1 MKVPQMV
8 EAQSG
13 YVRVEVDCALICD
26 YATVREGLLHILGG
40 GVSRLMGPVS
50 PAPFAAGL
58 ALRILLHPTELDA
71 EHTVKIQLVDSD
83 RATVAELTSTFSVP
97 QEQRAS
103 LEPGGELAVNMP
115 LNLPM
120 VAIPKQG
127 ALLSKFSSTATTS
140 DRCPSRLRSPR
151 FQGCRSGIA
160 AHLLS
165 KAQPRRKLALQP
177 DPATSSRAAR
187 PSWH

>member
-1 MKVPQMV
+1 VKVPQMV

-26 YATVREGLLHILGG
+26 YATVREDLLHILGG
-40 GVSRLMGPVS
+40 GVSRLMRPVY
-50 PAPFAAGL
+50 PDPFAAGL

-83 RATVAELTSTFSVP
+83 GATVAELTSTFSVP

-103 LEPGGELAVNMP
+103 LETGEELAVNMP

-120 VAIPKQG
+120 VAIPKRG
-127 ALLSKFSSTATTS
+127 DFAFEILIAGHHKRSVPFKAKVAPLPGLPLGDSGP
-140 DRCPSRLRSPR
+140 PS
-151 FQGCRSGIA
+151 
-160 AHLLS
+160 
-165 KAQPRRKLALQP
+165 
-177 DPATSSRAAR
+177 
-187 PSWH
+187 